1 MSFRVGVLTI
11 SDKGSTGE
19 REDLSGPAVRE
30 ALASAGDVVRSET
43 VPDERNRIADVL
55 KAWADSGEM
64 DLIFT
69 TGGTGLTL
77 RDITPE
83 ATLAV
88 LEREAPGIA
97 EALRA
102 ESLKVTPMAM
112 LSRGVAGTRGRAL
125 IVNLPGSPKAVRE
138 CLAVVMPVL
147 GHAVEMLRGPVE
159 HGA

>member
-11 SDKGSTGE
+11 SDKGSAGE
-19 REDLSGPAVRE
+19 REDLSGPAIRE
-30 ALASAGDVVRSET
+30 ALGAAGAVVRSEI
-43 VPDERNRIADVL
+43 VPDEQDRISAVL
-55 KAWADSGEM
+55 EAWADSNEM

-69 TGGTGLTL
+69 TGGTGLTP
-77 RDITPE
+77 RDVTPE
-83 ATLAV
+83 ATLAI

-147 GHAVEMLRGPVE
+147 GHAVEMLHGPVE
-159 HGA
+159 HSA